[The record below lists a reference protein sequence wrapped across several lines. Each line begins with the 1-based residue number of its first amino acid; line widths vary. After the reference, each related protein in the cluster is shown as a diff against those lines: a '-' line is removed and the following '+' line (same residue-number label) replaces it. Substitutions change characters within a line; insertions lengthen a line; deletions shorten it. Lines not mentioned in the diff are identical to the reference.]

1 MPARPGAAKLNG
13 MTTMTDPPS
22 PAAPAPAS
30 APQPQPPRRLRRST
44 DDRVA
49 AGVAGG
55 LGEYFGVDPVLFRV
69 LFAVT
74 SFFGGAG
81 VIGYLLAWVLIPD
94 HNTTQAPVDR
104 ISAWMRRH
112 KIPFWLVAIVGLIVA
127 WATFFSWW
135 APAGPSFI
143 VVVAIVVLAIALS
156 RRANPKSPVAS
167 NPIATP
173 AAPMTTAGPDA
184 PAFTSPT
191 YTAPLP
197 ETAAAAD
204 EPYLSETRAW
214 IRESR
219 ERRRRSAP
227 IRWGTLGALVAA
239 IGGLAI
245 ADAIGGI
252 VIPVYFWVGGA
263 IVLVGLGVGLATR
276 RTPWGLTV
284 LLVPAVLGLIAFG
297 NSPASFHDGSGKT
310 AWAPASASQLDDQ
323 YRLAF
328 GQLTLD
334 LRSINSVDT
343 PRTINIT
350 QAAGQVH
357 LLLPNT
363 LNASVH
369 ADVHLGD
376 VRVDDNSTNDG
387 PNDAGGFGYQ
397 KVVPAPSTATGAEL
411 TINVH
416 LAAGDVKID
425 HS

>member
-1 MPARPGAAKLNG
+1 MPASPDAVRLDA
-13 MTTMTDPPS
+13 MTTMTDPTGPT
-22 PAAPAPAS
+22 AS
-30 APQPQPPRRLRRST
+30 APNPVPPAPRRLRRSN

-55 LGEYFGVDPVLFRV
+55 LGEYFGLDPVLFRV

-81 VIGYLLAWVLIPD
+81 VIAYLLAWVLIPD
-94 HNTTQAPVDR
+94 HNTTQAPMDR
-104 ISAWMRRH
+104 IAAWMRHR
-112 KIPFWLVAIVGLIVA
+112 KIPFWLVAGIALIIA
-127 WATFFSWW
+127 WVTFFSWW
-135 APAGPSFI
+135 APPGPSI
-143 VVVAIVVLAIALS
+143 VVVLAIVVLAIALS
-156 RRANPKSPVAS
+156 RRENPKNATATDPVPAPAS
-167 NPIATP
+167 EP
-173 AAPMTTAGPDA
+173 AAFAGPMSNESAFAA
-184 PAFTSPT
+184 PAFTSLAT
-191 YTAPLP
+191 T
-197 ETAAAAD
+197 AD

-214 IRESR
+214 IQASR

-227 IRWGTLGALVAA
+227 VRWSTLGALVAA
-239 IGGLAI
+239 LGGLAI
-245 ADAIGGI
+245 GDAVGGI

-263 IVLVGLGVGLATR
+263 IVLLGLGVGLATR

-297 NSPASFHDGSGKT
+297 NSPASFHDGSGRT
-310 AWAPASASQLDDQ
+310 AWAPASANQLDDS

-328 GQLTLD
+328 GQMTLD
-334 LRSINSVDT
+334 LTSINSIDA

-357 LLLPNT
+357 LLLPKS

-369 ADVHLGD
+369 TDVHLGD
-376 VRVDDNSTNDG
+376 VRVDDNRDNSG
-387 PNDAGGFGYQ
+387 PNDAGGFDYK
-397 KVVPAPSTATGAEL
+397 KVVPAPATATGAAL

>member
-1 MPARPGAAKLNG
+1 
-13 MTTMTDPPS
+13 
-22 PAAPAPAS
+22 
-30 APQPQPPRRLRRST
+30 
-44 DDRVA
+44 
-49 AGVAGG
+49 VAGG
-55 LGEYFGVDPVLFRV
+55 LGEYFGLDPVLFRV

-81 VIGYLLAWVLIPD
+81 VIAYLLAWVLIPD
-94 HNTTQAPVDR
+94 QTTTEAPMDR
-104 ISAWMRRH
+104 IAGWMRRH
-112 KIPFWLVAIVGLIVA
+112 KIPFWLVAAVALIVA

-135 APAGPSFI
+135 APPGPSFI
-143 VVVAIVVLAIALS
+143 VVVAIVVLAIALA
-156 RRANPKSPVAS
+156 RRTNPKNTAAGP
-167 NPIATP
+167 P
-173 AAPMTTAGPDA
+173 AAMPPAPVPTAPADPTAFTA
-184 PAFTSPT
+184 PAFADPA
-191 YTAPLP
+191 YTAPP
-197 ETAAAAD
+197 TAPAAD
-204 EPYLSETRAW
+204 APYLSQTRAW
-214 IRESR
+214 IQESR

-227 IRWGTLGALVAA
+227 VRWATLGALAAA

-245 ADAIGGI
+245 ADAVGGI

-263 IVLVGLGVGLATR
+263 IVLLGLGVGLATR

-297 NSPASFHDGSGKT
+297 NSPASFHDGSGRT
-310 AWAPASASQLDDQ
+310 GWAPASAGQLDDQ

-334 LRSINSVDT
+334 LRSINSIDA

-357 LLLPNT
+357 LLLPKT

-369 ADVHLGD
+369 TEVHLGD
-376 VRVDDNSTNDG
+376 VRVDDNRNNDG
-387 PNDAGGFGYQ
+387 PNDAGGFDYN
-397 KVVPAPSTATGAEL
+397 KVVPAPTTATGAAL

>member
-1 MPARPGAAKLNG
+1 MPARPDADRLDA
-13 MTTMTDPPS
+13 MTTMTEPTGPTAPVPP
-22 PAAPAPAS
+22 PPPPVA
-30 APQPQPPRRLRRST
+30 PRRLRRSN
-44 DDRVA
+44 DDRLA

-55 LGEYFGVDPVLFRV
+55 LGEYFGLDPVLFRV

-81 VIGYLLAWVLIPD
+81 VIAYLLAWVLIPD
-94 HNTTQAPVDR
+94 HTTPQAPMDR
-104 ISAWMRRH
+104 IANWMRRH
-112 KIPFWLVAIVGLIVA
+112 KIPFWLAAAVVLIVA

-135 APAGPSFI
+135 APPGPSFV

-156 RRANPKSPVAS
+156 RRTDPK
-167 NPIATP
+167 NATP
-173 AAPMTTAGPDA
+173 SAAATQPPATSAPDPAAFTA
-184 PAFTSPT
+184 PAFTPPA
-191 YTAPLP
+191 YTAPL
-197 ETAAAAD
+197 TAPAAD
-204 EPYLSETRAW
+204 APYLSETRAW
-214 IRESR
+214 IQESR

-227 IRWGTLGALVAA
+227 VRWATLGALVAA

-263 IVLVGLGVGLATR
+263 IVLLGLGVGLATR

-297 NSPASFHDGSGKT
+297 NSPASFHDGSGRT
-310 AWAPASASQLDDQ
+310 DWAPASASQLDDQ

-334 LRSINSVDT
+334 LRSINSIDS

-357 LLLPNT
+357 LLLPKT

-376 VRVDDNSTNDG
+376 VRVDDNRNDSG
-387 PNDAGGFGYQ
+387 PNDAGGISYN
-397 KVVPAPSTATGAEL
+397 KVVPAPATATGAAL